1 MRPSAKT
8 LINHSWISVN
18 RQRLRSTWDKTLKNT
33 VKSKPGGNVPHE
45 AHATVAS
52 VVERILAA
60 DRSSTSTDDG
70 ESPKHASV
78 DGGGNGYGVF
88 DSASEAS
95 TAVGPTHGENTA
107 TEEAF
112 LRRID
117 SDATGANL
125 LAQLDRLYVSKE
137 CKDGATRFPKHARPP
152 PAQSTDNVAAL
163 QEEAEVI
170 RQASLLRLM
179 ATPGERSLVE
189 EAAAAASART
199 LLGYLSGSAALRTV
213 FINAN
218 GLCGL
223 RELLDSSSERLLGPT
238 LDLLLALTAED
249 ATAMELVCALGLVPA
264 ALRLAG
270 PQHPAELRL
279 RAARFANSLARS
291 SEGGAHMLVAC
302 QGVPFFLS
310 MMDETAQSPE
320 QLELLRTASAGF
332 WTILYRSQT
341 PNWPLSTNA
350 YLRLMAHHGLPQRL
364 VRVLPWVLKH
374 ASAELSVASHQARKA
389 KDNAHFQSF
398 HALRASTGSQSSS
411 SSITSGLAMRPSN
424 RVVPEE
430 SVMLQGIDGQSVT
443 AETSIE
449 KVPISSDSQLLDSLV
464 GIFAALTFGDSVVK
478 ARCCQLEAIN
488 TMFGLTVRMPLHLQ
502 VRVLQAVRRLT
513 SDQGVAGAL
522 QAANV
527 IQYLVSQLPRTDAAA
542 LQAEALVALHNL
554 CQLNKSRQE
563 AVAASGAVAWLCRLA
578 VAPPNVN
585 ESESVT
591 TASAANAA
599 VAVLCSLAHCSPRTR
614 AELWAA
620 GSLDIFLQL
629 LKEESHAASVLE
641 ALASWLDAEAP
652 RIESRLLEETALARL
667 VLVLRNDDDS
677 SLNDSER
684 LPSVLSPLTRMLSR
698 SSKLAVALAPAGLAT
713 RTVGLLRRPTPTSA
727 LALMDVL
734 QLMYESHPHPKEFLA
749 VYRVTQT
756 LMALAKGAAA
766 GDQIL
771 VRMRVENL
779 LQAFS
784 VNSVF

>member
-1 MRPSAKT
+1 
-8 LINHSWISVN
+8 
-18 RQRLRSTWDKTLKNT
+18 
-33 VKSKPGGNVPHE
+33 
-45 AHATVAS
+45 
-52 VVERILAA
+52 
-60 DRSSTSTDDG
+60 
-70 ESPKHASV
+70 
-78 DGGGNGYGVF
+78 
-88 DSASEAS
+88 
-95 TAVGPTHGENTA
+95 
-107 TEEAF
+107 
-112 LRRID
+112 
-117 SDATGANL
+117 
-125 LAQLDRLYVSKE
+125 
-137 CKDGATRFPKHARPP
+137 
-152 PAQSTDNVAAL
+152 
-163 QEEAEVI
+163 
-170 RQASLLRLM
+170 
-179 ATPGERSLVE
+179 
-189 EAAAAASART
+189 
-199 LLGYLSGSAALRTV
+199 
-213 FINAN
+213 
-218 GLCGL
+218 
-223 RELLDSSSERLLGPT
+223 
-238 LDLLLALTAED
+238 
-249 ATAMELVCALGLVPA
+249 
-264 ALRLAG
+264 
-270 PQHPAELRL
+270 
-279 RAARFANSLARS
+279 
-291 SEGGAHMLVAC
+291 
-302 QGVPFFLS
+302 
-310 MMDETAQSPE
+310 
-320 QLELLRTASAGF
+320 
-332 WTILYRSQT
+332 
-341 PNWPLSTNA
+341 
-350 YLRLMAHHGLPQRL
+350 
-364 VRVLPWVLKH
+364 
-374 ASAELSVASHQARKA
+374 
-389 KDNAHFQSF
+389 
-398 HALRASTGSQSSS
+398 
-411 SSITSGLAMRPSN
+411 
-424 RVVPEE
+424 
-430 SVMLQGIDGQSVT
+430 MLQGIDGQSVT

-652 RIESRLLEETALARL
+652 RIESRLLEDTALARL